1 MVIGQT
7 PALEDGKLRLEGRPG
22 DPVHIVGEKVVVVKE
37 EDVGRLWTFG
47 EIGVHLEGHNGIG
60 VVITKVKPDG
70 PAAKAGLQ
78 PGQVITE
85 VDGTRLEDLTASK
98 ARSLLD
104 GTAGSAVRLEVMDP
118 KDHHKT
124 VVVHLI
130 RKAIPAPK
138 LPPGPRDPNIAFMNA
153 IKGQQIQ
160 GLEKLNNVKLE
171 PVAQFSP
178 IDVGAE
184 EAIREALTEAGMA
197 FSITKEGDMSS
208 VCAQG
213 WNMFTAKEVL
223 QKVRAQGHWSVATVS
238 TKDGKVTVDAP

>member
-1 MVIGQT
+1 MAVGET

-22 DPVHIVGEKVVVVKE
+22 DPVHIVGQKVIVVKE
-37 EDVGRLWTFG
+37 GIVGGLWAYG
-47 EIGVHLEGHNGIG
+47 EIGVVFEGHKGIG
-60 VVITKVKPDG
+60 VAITKVKPDG
-70 PAAKAGLQ
+70 PAAKAGLKT
-78 PGQVITE
+78 GQIISE

-104 GTAGSAVRLEVMDP
+104 GAAGSAVRLEVMDP
-118 KDHHKT
+118 MDHHKT

-138 LPPGPRDPNIAFMNA
+138 LPPGPRDPNIAFMNG
-153 IKGQQIQ
+153 IKDQQIQ
-160 GLEKLNNVKLE
+160 GLEKLNSVKLG
-171 PVAQFSP
+171 PLAQFSQ
-178 IDVGAE
+178 IDEGAE

-213 WNMFTAKEVL
+213 WNMFTAKELL
-223 QKVRAQGHWSVATVS
+223 QKVRAQGHWSVG
-238 TKDGKVTVDAP
+238 DRLH